1 METTPKLILVGAG
14 PGDPELITLKG
25 LKAIQRARVIL
36 YDALVG
42 EELLQNAP
50 AGCVLKYVGK
60 RFGEASFPQEE
71 INQLIAEYALKYG
84 EVVRLKGGDPFVFG
98 RATEEIDFAESLGI
112 ETEVIPGLSSVT
124 AVPAAAKVAITQRN
138 VSRGFRVVT
147 ATTSDESLNENLLS
161 AVAANETL
169 VVLMGVNKLRTITDA
184 LVKQGKESLPVA
196 IIQNGT
202 LPSQKVVRGKVSEI
216 VLKAETEGISS
227 PAVIV
232 IGESAGWGVTKNDL
246 LNEILKANE

>member
-1 METTPKLILVGAG
+1 METTPRLILVGAG

-36 YDALVG
+36 YDALVS

-98 RATEEIDFAESLGI
+98 RATEEIDFAEALGI

-124 AVPAAAKVAITQRN
+124 ATPAAARVAITQRN

-147 ATTSDESLNENLLS
+147 ATTSDESLNENLLN
-161 AVAANETL
+161 ALNAGETL
-169 VVLMGVNKLRTITDA
+169 VVLMGVNKLRSIAGA
-184 LVKQGKESLPVA
+184 LQAQGKGALPVA

-202 LPSQKVVRGKVSEI
+202 LPQQKVVRGSVNDI
-216 VLKAETEGISS
+216 VQKAESESVSS

-232 IGESAGWGVTKNDL
+232 IGESVAWGEKKNDL
-246 LNEILKANE
+246 LNEILKSNE

>member
-1 METTPKLILVGAG
+1 MEITPKLILVGAG

-36 YDALVG
+36 YDALVS

-50 AGCVLKYVGK
+50 SGCVIKYVGK

-84 EVVRLKGGDPFVFG
+84 VVVRLKGGDPFVFG

-124 AVPAAAKVAITQRN
+124 AAPAAARIALTQRN
-138 VSRGFRVVT
+138 VSRGFKVVT
-147 ATTSDESLNENLLS
+147 ATTSDESLNENLFS
-161 AVAANETL
+161 AVTAGDTL
-169 VVLMGVNKLRTITDA
+169 VILMGVNKLGLIAEA
-184 LVKQGKESLPVA
+184 LSAQGNGNLPVA
-196 IIQNGT
+196 IIQDAT
-202 LPSQKVVRGKVSEI
+202 LPTQKVVRGTVSDI
-216 VLKAETEGISS
+216 VAKAEAQQITS

-232 IGESAGWGVTKNDL
+232 IGESVAWGAKKINWV
-246 LNEILKANE
+246 NEFLKEDE